1 MRRVYHWQPGI
12 SRRSWKGMHLL
23 KILRRISK
31 SRWIIT
37 SKGESDWR
45 LSCIS
50 RYLSVNL
57 GMQFVLCTKHLW
69 MKYRDRRVWYELDFR
84 QSTRRNCWSG
94 SYITC
99 IEFITALRNP
109 HIVFKIILEVWNP
122 SSLTPAS
129 LEKIHTIPFF
139 SLFYL
144 FLLNYRRG
152 FLLCGTPRF
161 FLNRG
166 KGMLGLETWYCWLR
180 PLETFLHGNSWQSIA
195 AFWPFWDCGKVQLE
209 MPKKKKN
216 QFGIFSI

>member
-1 MRRVYHWQPGI
+1 MRRVYHWQLGI

-37 SKGESDWR
+37 SEGESDWR

-57 GMQFVLCTKHLW
+57 GMQFVSCTKHLW

-109 HIVFKIILEVWNP
+109 HIVRNHPRSMKSLIPNP
-122 SSLTPAS
+122 CKLG
-129 LEKIHTIPFF
+129 ERYIPYRF
-139 SLFYL
+139 SL
-144 FLLNYRRG
+144 
-152 FLLCGTPRF
+152 
-161 FLNRG
+161 
-166 KGMLGLETWYCWLR
+166 W
-180 PLETFLHGNSWQSIA
+180 SIY
-195 AFWPFWDCGKVQLE
+195 FC
-209 MPKKKKN
+209 
-216 QFGIFSI
+216 

>member
-1 MRRVYHWQPGI
+1 
-12 SRRSWKGMHLL
+12 MH
-23 KILRRISK
+23 
-31 SRWIIT
+31 
-37 SKGESDWR
+37 KGEIVGR
-45 LSCIS
+45 ALVLPALS
-50 RYLSVNL
+50 LSL
-57 GMQFVLCTKHLW
+57 LW
-69 MKYRDRRVWYELDFR
+69 EIR
-84 QSTRRNCWSG
+84 
-94 SYITC
+94 
-99 IEFITALRNP
+99 
-109 HIVFKIILEVWNP
+109 IVFKIILEVWNL

-209 MPKKKKN
+209 MPKKKKKKSVWYLFN
-216 QFGIFSI
+216 LTILKKKNIFLLNYVWN